1 MEILRMKKKL
11 RINRFIIIAVLIY
24 FIYTLVSQQQTLNSY
39 KQEASTYS
47 NQIEEANDK
56 NEELKNVK
64 NNINST
70 EYIENMAREKLG
82 MYLPNERVYID
93 ITN

>member
-1 MEILRMKKKL
+1 MKKKL

-24 FIYTLVSQQQTLNSY
+24 FIYTLVSQQQMLNSY

>member
-1 MEILRMKKKL
+1 MKKKL

-24 FIYTLVSQQQTLNSY
+24 FIYTLFSQQQTLNSY
-39 KQEASTYS
+39 EQEASTYT
-47 NQIEEANDK
+47 NQIEEANEK
-56 NEELKNVK
+56 NDELKNVK

>member
-1 MEILRMKKKL
+1 MKKKL

-70 EYIENMAREKLG
+70 EYIENIAREKLG

>member
-1 MEILRMKKKL
+1 MKKKL

-70 EYIENMAREKLG
+70 EYIENMAREKHG

>member
-1 MEILRMKKKL
+1 MKKKL
-11 RINRFIIIAVLIY
+11 RINRFIIKAVLIY